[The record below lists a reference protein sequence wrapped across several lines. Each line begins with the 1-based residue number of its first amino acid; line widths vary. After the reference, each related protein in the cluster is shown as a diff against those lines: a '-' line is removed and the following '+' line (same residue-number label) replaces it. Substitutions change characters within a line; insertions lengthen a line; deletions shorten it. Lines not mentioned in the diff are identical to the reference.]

1 MSRDASATSR
11 DADRASRDADRTKPD
26 AVRVLIADDQPLLRH
41 SLALLIDA
49 TDDLTVV
56 GQAATGRET
65 VQLGRELRPDVVLMD
80 IRMPG
85 GDGIEAT
92 KHLTED
98 RALAGTRVLVLSM
111 FELDE
116 YVYAAL
122 RAGASGFLL
131 KDAEPDQLLEAVRRT
146 HRGESLFAPRIVTRL
161 VEHYLDRPAVRR
173 SRSVDRLTERET
185 EVLVQVARGLSNDEI
200 AGVLGISI
208 KTVKTHIGNLL
219 AKLAARDRAQLVI
232 TAYETGLVTA
242 G

>member
-1 MSRDASATSR
+1 MNA
-11 DADRASRDADRTKPD
+11 PI
-26 AVRVLIADDQPLLRH
+26 RVLIADDQPLLRH

-49 TDDLTVV
+49 TDGLTVV
-56 GQAATGRET
+56 GQAGTGRET
-65 VQLGRELRPDVVLMD
+65 VERGRELRPDVVLMD

-92 KHLTED
+92 RQLTG
-98 RALAGTRVLVLSM
+98 LLNGTRVLVLSM

-131 KDAEPDQLLEAVRRT
+131 KDAEPDQLLDAVRRT

-161 VEHYLDRPAVRR
+161 VEHYLDRPTAHR

-185 EVLVQVARGLSNDEI
+185 EVLVLVARGLSNDEI
-200 AGVLGISI
+200 SAALRISI

-232 TAYETGLVTA
+232 TAYEAGLVTA

>member
-1 MSRDASATSR
+1 MSAT
-11 DADRASRDADRTKPD
+11 P
-26 AVRVLIADDQPLLRH
+26 VRVLIADDQPLLRH

-56 GQAATGRET
+56 GQASTGRET
-65 VQLGRELRPDVVLMD
+65 VQRGRELRPDVVLMD

-98 RALAGTRVLVLSM
+98 PALAGTRVLVLSM

-131 KDAEPDQLLEAVRRT
+131 KDAEPDQLLDAVRRT

-161 VEHYLDRPAVRR
+161 VEHYLDRPAIRR
-173 SRSVDRLTERET
+173 SRSVDRLTDRET

-200 AGVLGISI
+200 AAVLGISI

-232 TAYETGLVTA
+232 TAYETGLVSA